1 MVAGCTCDRLC
12 PHLPC
17 PVEVSAPASTALR
30 KHTAPG
36 LCLPGRAAASTTQ
49 EPTARFQPQL
59 TSAKHLPTHLPLGG
73 VGCLIRWPVGGRSG
87 PPALPGPGGWEGLHP
102 GRDTATGPLSPQDSL
117 PSDPTPFRGP
127 VTPSHGIIR
136 TQDSLPSDPT
146 PFRGPVTPGHG
157 VIRTHDTPFC
167 QRALEP
173 VSPQQDHRKKP
184 TPGHRRTKPEDPKA
198 ASRCLNAAQA
208 WEARQMRGNLQRSK
222 QPGLHPTLNR
232 NNRF

>member
-1 MVAGCTCDRLC
+1 VPTPA
-12 PHLPC
+12 LPRGGFS
-17 PVEVSAPASTALR
+17 PSQHSPQETHGPRALPPRTGSSEHHTGANSTLSATADVSQASPNTP
-30 KHTAPG
+30 TTWWCG
-36 LCLPGRAAASTTQ
+36 VST
-49 EPTARFQPQL
+49 R
-59 TSAKHLPTHLPLGG
+59 
-73 VGCLIRWPVGGRSG
+73 CLIRWPVGGRSG